1 MNAKDI
7 IALANSGFTT
17 DQIAKIA
24 KAVEPAPAQPAAKPA
39 QPAANP
45 APAQP
50 AANPAPAQQAANPA
64 PAQQAPFEYANL
76 LDKMDTLVAQI
87 QQSAILNS
95 AQPKEESA
103 DDILAAIID
112 PPQFHPN
119 NNK

>member
-7 IALANSGFTT
+7 IALANAGFTA

-24 KAVEPAPAQPAAKPA
+24 QADEPAPAPAAEPAPAQPAAKPT
-39 QPAANP
+39 
-45 APAQP
+45 
-50 AANPAPAQQAANPA
+50 

>member
-7 IALANSGFTT
+7 IALANAGFTA

-24 KAVEPAPAQPAAKPA
+24 QADEPAPAPSAEPAAE
-39 QPAANP
+39 
-45 APAQP
+45 
-50 AANPAPAQQAANPA
+50 PA

>member
-1 MNAKDI
+1 MNTKDI
-7 IALANSGFTT
+7 IALANAGFTA

-24 KAVEPAPAQPAAKPA
+24 QADEPAPAPAAEPAPAQPAAKPA
-39 QPAANP
+39 
-45 APAQP
+45 
-50 AANPAPAQQAANPA
+50 PAQQAH
-64 PAQQAPFEYANL
+64 FEYANL
-76 LDKMDTLVAQI
+76 LDKMDNLVAQI

>member
-7 IALANSGFTT
+7 IALANAGFTA

-24 KAVEPAPAQPAAKPA
+24 QADEPAPAPAAE
-39 QPAANP
+39 PAAE
-45 APAQP
+45 
-50 AANPAPAQQAANPA
+50 PAPAQQAH
-64 PAQQAPFEYANL
+64 FEYANL

>member
-7 IALANSGFTT
+7 IALANAGFTA

-24 KAVEPAPAQPAAKPA
+24 QADDPAPAPAAEPAPAPA
-39 QPAANP
+39 
-45 APAQP
+45 
-50 AANPAPAQQAANPA
+50 PA

>member
-7 IALANSGFTT
+7 IALANAGFTA

-24 KAVEPAPAQPAAKPA
+24 QADEPAPAPAAE
-39 QPAANP
+39 P
-45 APAQP
+45 APAP
-50 AANPAPAQQAANPA
+50 APA

-76 LDKMDTLVAQI
+76 LDKMDNLVTQI

>member
-7 IALANSGFTT
+7 IALANAGFTA

-24 KAVEPAPAQPAAKPA
+24 QADEPAPAPAAE
-39 QPAANP
+39 P
-45 APAQP
+45 APAP
-50 AANPAPAQQAANPA
+50 APA

-76 LDKMDTLVAQI
+76 LDKMDNLVAQI

-112 PPQFHPN
+112 PPQFHPD

>member
-7 IALANSGFTT
+7 IALANAGFTA

-24 KAVEPAPAQPAAKPA
+24 QADEHAPAPAAEPAPAPA
-39 QPAANP
+39 
-45 APAQP
+45 
-50 AANPAPAQQAANPA
+50 PA

-76 LDKMDTLVAQI
+76 LDKMDNLVAQI

>member
-7 IALANSGFTT
+7 IALANAGFTT

-24 KAVEPAPAQPAAKPA
+24 KAVEPATAPAAEPAPSAEPAPAQPAAKPA
-39 QPAANP
+39 
-45 APAQP
+45 
-50 AANPAPAQQAANPA
+50 PAQQAH
-64 PAQQAPFEYANL
+64 FEYANL

>member
-7 IALANSGFTT
+7 IALANAGFTT

-24 KAVEPAPAQPAAKPA
+24 KAVEPAHAPAAEPAPAQPAAKPA
-39 QPAANP
+39 
-45 APAQP
+45 
-50 AANPAPAQQAANPA
+50 PAQQAH
-64 PAQQAPFEYANL
+64 FEYANL

>member
-7 IALANSGFTT
+7 IALANAGFTA

-24 KAVEPAPAQPAAKPA
+24 QADEPAPAPAAEPAPAQPAAK
-39 QPAANP
+39 
-45 APAQP
+45 
-50 AANPAPAQQAANPA
+50 PA

-76 LDKMDTLVAQI
+76 LDKMDNLVAQI

-112 PPQFHPN
+112 PPQFHPD

>member
-7 IALANSGFTT
+7 IALANAGFTA

-24 KAVEPAPAQPAAKPA
+24 QADEPAPAPAAE
-39 QPAANP
+39 P
-45 APAQP
+45 APAP
-50 AANPAPAQQAANPA
+50 APA

-76 LDKMDTLVAQI
+76 LDKMDNLVAQI

-103 DDILAAIID
+103 DAILAAIID
-112 PPQFHPN
+112 PPQLHPN

>member
-7 IALANSGFTT
+7 IALANAGFTA

-24 KAVEPAPAQPAAKPA
+24 QADEPAPAPAAEPAPAPAAEPAPAQPAAKPA
-39 QPAANP
+39 
-45 APAQP
+45 
-50 AANPAPAQQAANPA
+50 PAQQAH
-64 PAQQAPFEYANL
+64 FEYANL

>member
-7 IALANSGFTT
+7 IALANAGFTA

-24 KAVEPAPAQPAAKPA
+24 QADEPAPAPAAE
-39 QPAANP
+39 P
-45 APAQP
+45 APAP
-50 AANPAPAQQAANPA
+50 APA

-76 LDKMDTLVAQI
+76 LDKMDNLVAQI

>member
-7 IALANSGFTT
+7 IALANAGFTA

-24 KAVEPAPAQPAAKPA
+24 QADEPAPATAAEPSPAPAPAAEPA
-39 QPAANP
+39 P
-45 APAQP
+45 APAQEP
-50 AANPAPAQQAANPA
+50 TPAPAQQT
-64 PAQQAPFEYANL
+64 PFEYANL

-119 NNK
+119 YNK

>member
-7 IALANSGFTT
+7 IALANAGFTA

-24 KAVEPAPAQPAAKPA
+24 QADEPAPAPAAEPAPAQPAAK
-39 QPAANP
+39 
-45 APAQP
+45 
-50 AANPAPAQQAANPA
+50 PA

-76 LDKMDTLVAQI
+76 LDKMDNLVAQI

>member
-7 IALANSGFTT
+7 IALANAGFTT

-24 KAVEPAPAQPAAKPA
+24 KAVEPAPAPSAE
-39 QPAANP
+39 P

-50 AANPAPAQQAANPA
+50 EEKPAPAQQAH
-64 PAQQAPFEYANL
+64 FEYANL

>member
-7 IALANSGFTT
+7 IALATAGFTA

-24 KAVEPAPAQPAAKPA
+24 QADEPAPAPAAEPAPAPAPAQEPTPAPAQP
-39 QPAANP
+39 
-45 APAQP
+45 
-50 AANPAPAQQAANPA
+50 
-64 PAQQAPFEYANL
+64 APFEYANL

-119 NNK
+119 YNK

>member
-7 IALANSGFTT
+7 IALANAGFTT

-24 KAVEPAPAQPAAKPA
+24 KAVEPAPAPAAESAPA
-39 QPAANP
+39 PAAEP

-50 AANPAPAQQAANPA
+50 AAKPAPAQQAH
-64 PAQQAPFEYANL
+64 FEYANL

>member
-7 IALANSGFTT
+7 VALANAGFTA

-24 KAVEPAPAQPAAKPA
+24 QADEPAPAPAAE
-39 QPAANP
+39 P
-45 APAQP
+45 APAP
-50 AANPAPAQQAANPA
+50 APA

-76 LDKMDTLVAQI
+76 FDKMDNLVAQI